1 MASLDFIQKRIAG
14 KQKELDTLNKKMERI
29 LKAKESNWEKNPY
42 WYSERDL
49 TSTQRDIDNAQKAL
63 QDYKDQLTAETEKAN
78 SRNIPVIL
86 EFLDRWKKRVF
97 NYYTEMVEEYAIQKE
112 EYYQKNSEYVK
123 WSNNEGYTMWKE
135 NRDEYNRI
143 SKEYHEYEQA
153 FRRQWNWLVEY
164 IEISYTSE
172 THIREYHLNGEKLN
186 KVLDQEANA
195 KYDFII
201 ERTNAIVGQITDAS
215 NLRIGAKG
223 ELNGLIHGTK
233 GTAKVETIGAGGWNI
248 QIYHFRTLI
257 HAVK

>member
-42 WYSERDL
+42 WYSECDL
-49 TSTQRDIDNAQKAL
+49 TYTQRDIDNAQKAL

-86 EFLDRWKKRVF
+86 EFLAQWKVRVMG
-97 NYYTEMVEEYAIQKE
+97 YYKEAIP
-112 EYYQKNSEYVK
+112 
-123 WSNNEGYTMWKE
+123 
-135 NRDEYNRI
+135 EYNR
-143 SKEYHEYEQA
+143 EYTIHSAAEHEYAQWYNSCGWRTSKDDPEEYKRREKERKDRNAA
-153 FRRQWNWLVEY
+153 FNARWKFIFDFVECDY
-164 IEISYTSE
+164 N
-172 THIREYHLNGEKLN
+172 NGEPVRFLNEAKLQ
-186 KVLDQEANA
+186 KVLDQEADA
-195 KYDFII
+195 KYDFIV

-223 ELNGLIHGTK
+223 DLNGFIIGTK
-233 GTAKVETIGAGGWNI
+233 GTAKVSTISAEGPI
-248 QIYHFRTLI
+248 QCFHYRTLI